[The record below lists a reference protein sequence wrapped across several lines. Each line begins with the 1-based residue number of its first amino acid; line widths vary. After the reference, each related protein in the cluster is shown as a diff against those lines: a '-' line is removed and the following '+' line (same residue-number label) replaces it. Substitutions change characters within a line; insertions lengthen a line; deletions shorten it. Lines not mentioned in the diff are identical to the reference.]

1 VVRRRHQ
8 RAVRDLASGTRIH
21 QLTGHRASVTSVAV
35 SLDGRRIVSG
45 ADDQTVAVWDLEAG
59 QRLAVLWLDGTVQC
73 VAWDRNDRFVL
84 AGDNLGNLY
93 RLEYREP

>member
-1 VVRRRHQ
+1 
-8 RAVRDLASGTRIH
+8 
-21 QLTGHRASVTSVAV
+21 VAV
-35 SLDGRRIVSG
+35 SPDGRRIASG
-45 ADDQTVAVWDLEAG
+45 SDDQTVAVWDLEAG
-59 QRLAVLWLDGTVQC
+59 QRLAVLWLDGTVQS